1 MRGEKTVAGSAW
13 RVVKRER
20 SNHTWIKQLCFALLV
35 ALISAGGAVVTAEF
49 TVWKGLRYEL
59 KELKNQTGLLK
70 SQLDQRVRPII
81 NIDRASVYNTDGEV
95 VIETLDSRK
104 KRL

>member
-1 MRGEKTVAGSAW
+1 VS
-13 RVVKRER
+13 
-20 SNHTWIKQLCFALLV
+20 
-35 ALISAGGAVVTAEF
+35 LITAGGAIFTAEL

-95 VIETLDSRK
+95 VIETLDDSKK
-104 KRL
+104 KRS